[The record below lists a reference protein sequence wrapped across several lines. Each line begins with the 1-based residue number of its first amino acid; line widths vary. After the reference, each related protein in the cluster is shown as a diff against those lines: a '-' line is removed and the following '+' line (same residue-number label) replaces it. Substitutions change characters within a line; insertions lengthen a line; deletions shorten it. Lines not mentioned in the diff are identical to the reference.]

1 MEVES
6 SSATSSSSSSSSQ
19 TIAGTKRSRDV
30 ALSNETNNGS
40 KNENINKNNNDT
52 NENTSA
58 ISPTAVRPRL
68 MENKNR
74 DRSSKTQ
81 LKHVDRWRI
90 HRQTEDYV
98 NLVGD
103 IMYPDTKF
111 TPFGTDPVIHGYQ
124 LSRITALGYLLA
136 PLRKPLIVEKWSPY
150 EIAVFEAAL
159 TLYGKDFNRVQKFV
173 KTKTVK
179 EVIEFYY
186 AWKKTGHYKQWK
198 QTFIPDERG
207 STGAPVLSKEQK
219 DKEAEIAAIMEEDI
233 EDTGGDDKD

>member
-1 MEVES
+1 
-6 SSATSSSSSSSSQ
+6 
-19 TIAGTKRSRDV
+19 
-30 ALSNETNNGS
+30 
-40 KNENINKNNNDT
+40 
-52 NENTSA
+52 
-58 ISPTAVRPRL
+58 
-68 MENKNR
+68 
-74 DRSSKTQ
+74 
-81 LKHVDRWRI
+81 
-90 HRQTEDYV
+90 
-98 NLVGD
+98 
-103 IMYPDTKF
+103 
-111 TPFGTDPVIHGYQ
+111 
-124 LSRITALGYLLA
+124 
-136 PLRKPLIVEKWSPY
+136 VEKWSPY